1 MGELSSLNKFFVKYK
16 VLLLSGIVFV
26 SASNYFRILQ
36 PQMLRRALDLVVDNI
51 SFYKTTNGFALQSD
65 LHGILAKSLL
75 FFGITVIVL
84 ALLMGLF
91 MYFMRQT
98 IIRMSR
104 LIEYDMR
111 KEVFDHY
118 QKLDI
123 AFYKRNSTGDMM
135 SRIVEDVNKV
145 RNYLGPTILYGAN
158 LISLFVL
165 TIYSMVQVSPSL
177 TFYCLIPLPFLVLG
191 IYFVSRQINLRSTL
205 IQSQLSDLTSSAQEA
220 YSGVRVVKGYVREA
234 QTVKHFAGESDVYKN
249 KTMNLAKIDNAF
261 FPIMLLMISLSVII
275 TVYVGGLQVVNG
287 SITAG
292 NIAEFVIYVNM
303 LTWPVTSIGW
313 IASLSQQAAASMKR
327 INAFTKTEPTITDN
341 SAISYQLS
349 AISKPE
355 PDILQPSTNAHSKI
369 ENRKSKIE
377 GAIEFRNVSFIY
389 PDTGIQALQNVN
401 FSVKR
406 GEKLAIIGR
415 TGSGKTTIADLLV
428 RLYDVTDGE
437 ILIDGKNIKSFP
449 LSVLRQSVG
458 FVPQDVFLFSDS
470 IAGNIS
476 FGKADASRPEIEQF
490 SKYAAVHEDILGL
503 PKQFDT
509 MVGERGVTLS
519 GGQKQRVSI
528 ARALIKKPEI
538 VIMDDSLSAVDTT
551 TEQTILGYLTDA
563 LADKTSIIITHRIYG
578 LLTFD
583 KIIVLDNGEIV
594 EQGTHESL
602 LAQQGYYYDMYTR
615 SLVNS
620 VNG

>member
-1 MGELSSLNKFFVKYK
+1 M
-16 VLLLSGIVFV
+16 FV
-26 SASNYFRILQ
+26 SLSNYFRILQ

-65 LHGILAKSLL
+65 LHNILAKSLL
-75 FFGITVIVL
+75 FFGITVLIL

-91 MYFMRQT
+91 MYLMRQT

-118 QKLDI
+118 QQLDI

-158 LISLFVL
+158 LVSLFIL

-177 TFYCLIPLPFLVLG
+177 TFYCLIPLPFLVAG
-191 IYFVSRQINLRSTL
+191 IYYVSRQINLRSTL

-220 YSGVRVVKGYVREA
+220 YSGVRVVKSYVREA
-234 QTVKHFAGESDVYKN
+234 PIVKHFAGESDVYKN

-261 FPIMLLMISLSVII
+261 FPIMLFCISLSVII

-287 SITAG
+287 SITPG

-327 INAFTKTEPTITDN
+327 INAFMHTVPSISDNGQRTIDTGQEN
-341 SAISYQLS
+341 NY
-349 AISKPE
+349 SK
-355 PDILQPSTNAHSKI
+355 SKI
-369 ENRKSKIE
+369 QNPKSKIE
-377 GAIEFRNVSFIY
+377 GVIEFKNVSFIY
-389 PDTGIQALQNVN
+389 PDTGIQALKNLN
-401 FSVKR
+401 FSIQR

-428 RLYDVTDGE
+428 RLYDVTDGT
-437 ILIDGKNIKSFP
+437 ILIDGKDIKSYP
-449 LSVLRQSVG
+449 LSVLRRSIG
-458 FVPQDVFLFSDS
+458 FVPQDVFLFSNT

-476 FGKADASRPEIEQF
+476 FGKADASRQEIEQF
-490 SKYAAVHEDILGL
+490 SKFSAVHEDILSL
-503 PKQFDT
+503 PEQFDT

-594 EQGTHESL
+594 EQGTHEAL
-602 LAQQGYYYDMYTR
+602 MVKQGYYYEMYMR
-615 SLVNS
+615 SLVTVS
-620 VNG
+620 

>member
-1 MGELSSLNKFFVKYK
+1 
-16 VLLLSGIVFV
+16 
-26 SASNYFRILQ
+26 
-36 PQMLRRALDLVVDNI
+36 MLRRALDLVVDNI
-51 SFYKTTNGFALQSD
+51 SFYKTTNGFALQSE
-65 LHGILAKSLL
+65 LYGILAKSLF
-75 FFGITVIVL
+75 FFGMTVIIL

-104 LIEYDMR
+104 LIEFDMR
-111 KEVFDHY
+111 EEIFDHY

-158 LISLFVL
+158 LVSLFVL
-165 TIYSMVQVSPSL
+165 TIYSMMQVSPSL
-177 TFYCLIPLPFLVLG
+177 TFYSLIPLPFLVLG
-191 IYFVSRQINLRSTL
+191 IYYVSRQINLRSTL

-220 YSGVRVVKGYVREA
+220 YSGVRVVKSYVREA
-234 QTVKHFAGESDVYKN
+234 PIVKHFSGESDVYKN
-249 KTMNLAKIDNAF
+249 KTMNLARIDNAF
-261 FPIMLLMISLSVII
+261 FPTMLLMISLSVII
-275 TVYVGGLQVVNG
+275 TVYVGGLQVVSG
-287 SITAG
+287 SITPG

-313 IASLSQQAAASMKR
+313 IASLSQQAAASQKR
-327 INAFTKTEPTITDN
+327 INAFMNTVPSISDN
-341 SAISYQLS
+341 RQ
-349 AISKPE
+349 
-355 PDILQPSTNAHSKI
+355 STMDNGNDMLDSGK
-369 ENRKSKIE
+369 ETGKSKSSKSNTQNPISNFQRPTSLS
-377 GAIEFRNVSFIY
+377 GDIQFKNVSFVY
-389 PDTGIQALQNVN
+389 PDTGIQGLRNVN

-428 RLYDVTDGE
+428 RLYDVTDGA
-437 ILIDGKNIKSFP
+437 ILIGGKDIKSYP
-449 LSVLRQSVG
+449 LSVLRKNIG
-458 FVPQDVFLFSDS
+458 FVPQDVFLFSDT

-476 FGKADASRPEIEQF
+476 FGRADAERPEIEQF
-490 SKYAAVHEDILGL
+490 SKFAAVHDDILGL
-503 PKQFDT
+503 PQQFDT

-528 ARALIKKPEI
+528 ARALIKKPDI

-578 LLTFD
+578 LLSFD
-583 KIIVLDNGEIV
+583 KIIVLDNGSIV
-594 EQGTHESL
+594 EQGTHEAL
-602 LAQQGYYYDMYTR
+602 LAQRGYYYDMYMR
-615 SLVNS
+615 SLMTHDAMEAK
-620 VNG
+620 

>member
-1 MGELSSLNKFFVKYK
+1 MGELSNLNKYFKKYGGLLWSGVFFVS
-16 VLLLSGIVFV
+16 L
-26 SASNYFRILQ
+26 SNYFRILQ

-65 LHGILAKSLL
+65 LHGILGKSLF
-75 FFGITVIVL
+75 FFGMTVIIL

-104 LIEYDMR
+104 LIEFDMR
-111 KEVFDHY
+111 EEIFDHY

-158 LISLFVL
+158 LVSLFVL

-177 TFYCLIPLPFLVLG
+177 TFYSLIPLPFLVLG
-191 IYFVSRQINLRSTL
+191 IYYVSSQINVRSTL

-220 YSGVRVVKGYVREA
+220 YSGVRVVKSYVREA
-234 QTVKHFAGESDVYKN
+234 PIVKHFAGESDVYKN
-249 KTMNLAKIDNAF
+249 KTMNLARIDNAF

-275 TVYVGGLQVVNG
+275 TVYVGGLQVVSG
-287 SITAG
+287 SITPG

-313 IASLSQQAAASMKR
+313 IASLSQQAAASQKR
-327 INAFTKTEPTITDN
+327 INAFMNTKP
-341 SAISYQLS
+341 AISDIGNQTLEAGKNAN
-349 AISKPE
+349 AISKPMSLIG
-355 PDILQPSTNAHSKI
+355 DIQFK
-369 ENRKSKIE
+369 
-377 GAIEFRNVSFIY
+377 NVSFTY
-389 PDTGIQALQNVN
+389 PDTGIQALKNIN

-428 RLYDVTDGE
+428 RLYDVTGGS
-437 ILIDGKNIKSFP
+437 ILIGGQDIKDYPLPVLRKNI
-449 LSVLRQSVG
+449 G
-458 FVPQDVFLFSDS
+458 FVPQDVFLFSDT

-476 FGKADASRPEIEQF
+476 FGRADAERSEVEQF
-490 SKYAAVHEDILGL
+490 SKFAAVHDDILGL
-503 PKQFDT
+503 PQQFDT

-528 ARALIKKPEI
+528 ARALIKKPDI

-578 LLTFD
+578 LLSFD

-594 EQGTHESL
+594 EQGTHDAL
-602 LAQQGYYYDMYTR
+602 LSQRGYYYEMYMR
-615 SLVNS
+615 SLMTHDPIEAK
-620 VNG
+620 

>member
-327 INAFTKTEPTITDN
+327 INAFTKTEPSITD
-341 SAISYQLS
+341 SYQLS
-349 AISKPE
+349 AISYQQKGE
-355 PDILQPSTNAHSKI
+355 PSTINHQPSTI
-369 ENRKSKIE
+369 I

-389 PDTGIQALQNVN
+389 PDTGIQALKNIN

>member
-327 INAFTKTEPTITDN
+327 INAFTKTEPSITD
-341 SAISYQLS
+341 SYQLS
-349 AISKPE
+349 AISYQQKGE
-355 PDILQPSTNAHSKI
+355 PSTINHQPSTI
-369 ENRKSKIE
+369 I

-389 PDTGIQALQNVN
+389 PDTGIQALKNIN

-594 EQGTHESL
+594 EQCTHESL

>member
-16 VLLLSGIVFV
+16 TLLWSGILFV
-26 SASNYFRILQ
+26 SLSNYFRILQ

-65 LHGILAKSLL
+65 LHNILAKSLL
-75 FFGITVIVL
+75 FFGITVLIL

-91 MYFMRQT
+91 MYLMRQT

-118 QKLDI
+118 QQLDI

-158 LISLFVL
+158 LVSLFIL

-177 TFYCLIPLPFLVLG
+177 TFYCLIPLPFLVAG
-191 IYFVSRQINLRSTL
+191 IYYVSRQINLRSTL

-220 YSGVRVVKGYVREA
+220 YSGVRVVKSYVREA
-234 QTVKHFAGESDVYKN
+234 PIVKHFAGESDVYKN

-261 FPIMLLMISLSVII
+261 FPIMLFCISLSVII

-287 SITAG
+287 SITPG

-327 INAFTKTEPTITDN
+327 INAFMHMVPSISDNGQRTTDTVQEN
-341 SAISYQLS
+341 NY
-349 AISKPE
+349 SK
-355 PDILQPSTNAHSKI
+355 SKI
-369 ENRKSKIE
+369 QNPKSKIE
-377 GAIEFRNVSFIY
+377 GNIEFKNVSFIY
-389 PDTGIQALQNVN
+389 PDTGIQALKNLN
-401 FSVKR
+401 FSVQR

-428 RLYDVTDGE
+428 RLYDVTAGT
-437 ILIDGKNIKSFP
+437 ISIDGKDIKSYP
-449 LSVLRQSVG
+449 LSVLRKSIG
-458 FVPQDVFLFSDS
+458 FVPQDVFLFSNT

-476 FGKADASRPEIEQF
+476 FGKADASRQEIEQF
-490 SKYAAVHEDILGL
+490 SKFSAVHEDILSL
-503 PKQFDT
+503 PEQFDT

-594 EQGTHESL
+594 EQGTHEAL
-602 LAQQGYYYDMYTR
+602 MAKQGYYYEMYMR
-615 SLVNS
+615 SLVTVS
-620 VNG
+620 